1 MASDAGR
8 CRGDLCPAAGV
19 GWRRPGAVRPASC
32 LQFAVLPGTLGSDRI
47 RIGTV
52 ANAEKE
58 KKLLKSIVKV
68 GLIGCGSFVALMVL
82 LVAGLLAWDYI
93 DQKMAEREEKKA
105 ASGGGQPSATG
116 ATSA

>member
-1 MASDAGR
+1 
-8 CRGDLCPAAGV
+8 
-19 GWRRPGAVRPASC
+19 
-32 LQFAVLPGTLGSDRI
+32 LQFAVLPGTLGSDWT
-47 RIGTV
+47 RIGMV
-52 ANAEKE
+52 ADGEKE
-58 KKLLKSIVKV
+58 KELLKGILKF

-105 ASGGGQPSATG
+105 GSGVGQAPATG

>member
-1 MASDAGR
+1 
-8 CRGDLCPAAGV
+8 
-19 GWRRPGAVRPASC
+19 
-32 LQFAVLPGTLGSDRI
+32 
-47 RIGTV
+47 
-52 ANAEKE
+52 
-58 KKLLKSIVKV
+58 LLKGILKV

-105 ASGGGQPSATG
+105 GSGSGQSSTAG